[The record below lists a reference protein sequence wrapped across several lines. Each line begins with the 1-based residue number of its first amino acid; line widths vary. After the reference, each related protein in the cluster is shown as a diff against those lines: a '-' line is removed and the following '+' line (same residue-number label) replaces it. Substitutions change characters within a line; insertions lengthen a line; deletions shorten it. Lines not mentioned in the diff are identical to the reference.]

1 MDRYNHPPSPDATI
15 MASKNRSIIGEH
27 AVIIFLTQQVT
38 IATA

>member
-1 MDRYNHPPSPDATI
+1 MDRYNHPSSLDATI

-27 AVIIFLTQQVT
+27 IVITSLTQQAT